1 MGGISPAGGGFYSLT
16 VRGGGGANGAPETEV
31 GIGARLHP
39 SVAETGWGEGKVE
52 EVRHPQEG
60 WRPIKAQRADKE
72 DCQS

>member
-1 MGGISPAGGGFYSLT
+1 M
-16 VRGGGGANGAPETEV
+16 EV

-52 EVRHPQEG
+52 KVRRPQEG
-60 WRPIKAQRADKE
+60 WRPIKAWRADSE